1 MQKINRKIN
10 CFYDLNYFIIIT
22 CCIISMIKAA
32 DDPRRRFYEIDYGL
46 NIKGSCK
53 NSSCIS
59 ASYQMQDHI
68 FVKKGY
74 GIFDMGLINN
84 KNVCPACQTP
94 MAPDSFKNIGYCH
107 ARITI

>member
-1 MQKINRKIN
+1 
-10 CFYDLNYFIIIT
+10 
-22 CCIISMIKAA
+22 MIKIDYTSNINTEAKTSVTLALMTA

-74 GIFDMGLINN
+74 GIFDMGLIKN